1 MILELDLQGGLAC
14 FNPPLYTD
22 VLSNVSIDWSNILSK
37 IYIQSTS
44 GEYIFPVE
52 NMSWSVIPQFPAC
65 QTVDLNRYLN
75 LSKIAPSTIFFL
87 FKKIQNLG
95 ISVEIGDK
103 RKSLKRRKLIQNSF
117 EYEGAKFE
125 LESLYYTKMRTYAL
139 TISQRID
146 LETDKGKNCKDY
158 PNENFSSYNECDENF
173 VYNEVV
179 EKFNMMPFWAAKN
192 LKEITNITY
201 Y

>member
-1 MILELDLQGGLAC
+1 MTGIRIQGPTGKYRYY
-14 FNPPLYTD
+14 PGK
-22 VLSNVSIDWSNILSK
+22 NVSWSL
-37 IYIQSTS
+37 
-44 GEYIFPVE
+44 
-52 NMSWSVIPQFPAC
+52 IPQFPAC
-65 QTVDLNRYLN
+65 QTVDLSRYFN
-75 LSKIAPSTIFFL
+75 LSRMNPSNVFFY
-87 FKKIQNLG
+87 FKKNHNLG
-95 ISVEIGDK
+95 IAIEVGDK
-103 RKSLKRRKLIQNSF
+103 KKSLARRKLIQNSF
-117 EYEGAKFE
+117 EYEGAKIE

-158 PNENFSSYNECDENF
+158 PNENFSSYSECDENF

-192 LKEITNITY
+192 INEITNITY

>member
-1 MILELDLQGGLAC
+1 ML
-14 FNPPLYTD
+14 NPKFYTD

-37 IYIQSTS
+37 IYIQITS

-52 NMSWSVIPQFPAC
+52 NMSWAVIPQFPAC

-75 LSKIAPSTIFFL
+75 LSRIAPSTIFFL

-117 EYEGAKFE
+117 EYEGAKIE
-125 LESLYYTKMRTYAL
+125 LEALHYTKMRTYAL

-158 PNENFSSYNECDENF
+158 PNENFSSYSKCDENF

-192 LKEITNITY
+192 IHEISHRA
-201 Y
+201 